1 MSFCYQENTHFSQA
15 AQCSRENF
23 WKEIKKSSTRWKI
36 ESRRSILQAVANQ
49 DEAAINK
56 WLKNEDYQK
65 FLTKKCSM
73 KKEAAKQKFM
83 AKSNEEKLLAYAQ
96 ELKDNLTAFIFSCR
110 EFDANVTAKGMPF
123 RHRRLAGCHLNGLV
137 MLDID
142 HVDNPMEVWEKLQQN
157 ETRMAIT
164 KMVHIT
170 SSKKG
175 VRIVFAGNAKIGN
188 LADNQIWFVN
198 ALGGY
203 KPDASCIDA
212 TRNSF
217 APLEE
222 DILYIEDSI
231 FDYYDEEFD
240 KKYTADYRAK
250 KTQPLHYKFP
260 VSDGADSSSNPETV
274 AVAHQDGQQA
284 AEQSGDVDN
293 HEVEIKWR
301 DYDIQ
306 RIIDK
311 RFGAKLPCAAD
322 SNRHNESLKLASDLL
337 VLFDGDRKLVQR
349 ILERQSWVQEI
360 IAERDEN
367 VAQTVASAAERMA
380 EREKKY
386 LTQCPSKAMQEA
398 ISQACGL
405 SWKQITQGETADT
418 ATIGEEEIE
427 RWLWDWGEKI
437 EALFPY
443 YPALQ
448 DACKGLKRNQYPAAL
463 IVSGALMMTLMTRC
477 TYRFY
482 HRPSKLRR
490 LNASALIIG
499 DPASGKSFATRLYE
513 FLAAPIVAADKAG
526 KDTINRY
533 REEMKTKGAN
543 KEKPKKPKVVVRVHP
558 SRTSNAQFIQDM
570 VNAVENVDG
579 TDMQLHM
586 LTFDTELDNTLS
598 VQKGGSWIDKQ
609 NLELKA
615 FHNEEDG
622 QAYSNMDSIMQDF
635 NVTWNYVYT
644 GTPIAL
650 KKKVNEQNFGSGL
663 ATRLTC
669 IPLPS
674 THFEMMD
681 LDEEVDEDSDNRLLE
696 WAKKLDKTKGELS
709 IKRIVRTMY
718 DWTARRMADAKDNES
733 KADEMLLKRCA
744 YHGINYSAPFI
755 LMRHWGDLH
764 QEGEYW
770 CGEFETDEIDDQ
782 LAELIVN
789 IQFACQRHYFG
800 ALAEK
805 YFDDKLRDASTNRR
819 HHQRTIEEYNRLAD
833 EFTID
838 DVVNC
843 LHIGINAARSR
854 VKRMV
859 KDGAVAK
866 CGEYVENGTTK
877 VRYKKKA
884 ILVF

>member
-1 MSFCYQENTHFSQA
+1 MSFCYQKNFS
-15 AQCSRENF
+15 NP
-23 WKEIKKSSTRWKI
+23 T
-36 ESRRSILQAVANQ
+36 LPV
-49 DEAAINK
+49 DEAQFYALVRAGK
-56 WLKNEDYQK
+56 WNENIDKFRETGDASLKR
-65 FLTKKCSM
+65 
-73 KKEAAKQKFM
+73 
-83 AKSNEEKLLAYAQ
+83 KLP
-96 ELKDNLTAFIFSCR
+96 AFIFQAT
-110 EFDANVTAKGMPF
+110 FDATTSK
-123 RHRRLAGCHLNGLV
+123 AGKTGAWRKQAATLLTGLV
-137 MLDID
+137 VMDID
-142 HVDNPMEVWEKLQQN
+142 HVDNPRDVFNSWHESHEFHELGILLVYV
-157 ETRMAIT
+157 TP
-164 KMVHIT
+164 
-170 SSKKG
+170 SGKG
-175 VRIVFAGNAKIGN
+175 LKVVFKANANVGN
-188 LADNQIWFVN
+188 LIDNQHAMARV
-198 ALGGY
+198 LGVEVDESC
-203 KPDASCIDA
+203 KDAS
-212 TRNSF
+212 RMSF
-217 APLEE
+217 ICKNI
-222 DILYIEDSI
+222 DILYIDKEL
-231 FDYYDEEFD
+231 FTYENKEFSER
-240 KKYTADYRAK
+240 YTALYR
-250 KTQPLHYKFP
+250 
-260 VSDGADSSSNPETV
+260 DGHS
-274 AVAHQDGQQA
+274 QA
-284 AEQSGDVDN
+284 TRENDKGTNFANYRELNNNEIRENSCN
-293 HEVEIKWR
+293 SCPHIIKWR
-301 DYDIQ
+301 EYDIQ
-306 RIIDK
+306 SIIDK
-311 RFGAKLPCAAD
+311 RYASKLPCAAD

-349 ILERQSWVQEI
+349 ILERQPWVQEI

-380 EREKKY
+380 DREKKY

-398 ISQACGL
+398 ICQACGQT
-405 SWKQITQGETADT
+405 WKQITQGETTDA

-427 RWLWDWGEKI
+427 QWLWDWGEKI

-463 IVSGALMMTLMTRC
+463 VVSGALMMTLMTRC

-755 LMRHWGDLH
+755 VMRHWGELH
-764 QEGEYW
+764 QEGDYW

-800 ALAEK
+800 SLAEK
-805 YFDDKLRDASTNRR
+805 YFDDKLRDAATNRR
-819 HHQRTIEEYNRLAD
+819 HHQRTIDEYNRLAD

>member
-1 MSFCYQENTHFSQA
+1 MSFCYQKNFS
-15 AQCSRENF
+15 NP
-23 WKEIKKSSTRWKI
+23 T
-36 ESRRSILQAVANQ
+36 LPV
-49 DEAAINK
+49 DEAQFYALVRAGK
-56 WLKNEDYQK
+56 WNENIDKFRETGDASLKR
-65 FLTKKCSM
+65 
-73 KKEAAKQKFM
+73 
-83 AKSNEEKLLAYAQ
+83 KLP
-96 ELKDNLTAFIFSCR
+96 AFIFQAT
-110 EFDANVTAKGMPF
+110 FDATTSK
-123 RHRRLAGCHLNGLV
+123 AGKTGAWRKQAATLLTGLV
-137 MLDID
+137 VMDID
-142 HVDNPMEVWEKLQQN
+142 HVEDPKGVFDKWGLGTDEHGFINKDAARRILLVYITPSGKGLKVVFKADAAVGNLIDNQH
-157 ETRMAIT
+157 RMAEIL
-164 KMVHIT
+164 
-170 SSKKG
+170 G
-175 VRIVFAGNAKIGN
+175 VEVDESCK
-188 LADNQIWFVN
+188 
-198 ALGGY
+198 
-203 KPDASCIDA
+203 DAS
-212 TRNSF
+212 RMSF
-217 APLEE
+217 ICRES
-222 DILYIEDSI
+222 DILYIDKEL
-231 FDYYDEEFD
+231 FTYENKEFSER
-240 KKYTADYRAK
+240 YTALYR
-250 KTQPLHYKFP
+250 
-260 VSDGADSSSNPETV
+260 DGHS
-274 AVAHQDGQQA
+274 QA
-284 AEQSGDVDN
+284 TRENDKGTNFANYRELNNNEIRENSCN
-293 HEVEIKWR
+293 SCPHIIKWR

-306 RIIDK
+306 CIIDK
-311 RFGAKLPCAAD
+311 RYGAKLPCAAD

-349 ILERQSWVQEI
+349 ILERQPWVQEI

-380 EREKKY
+380 DREKKY

-398 ISQACGL
+398 ICQACGQT
-405 SWKQITQGETADT
+405 WKQITQGETTDT

-427 RWLWDWGEKI
+427 QWLWDWGEKI
-437 EALFPY
+437 ETLFPY

-755 LMRHWGDLH
+755 VMRHWGDLH
-764 QEGEYW
+764 QEGDYW

-800 ALAEK
+800 SLAEK
-805 YFDDKLRDASTNRR
+805 YFDDKLRDAATNHR
-819 HHQRTIEEYNRLAD
+819 HSQKTIEGYNRLPE
-833 EFTID
+833 EFTAA
-838 DVVNC
+838 DVMRCFMLN
-843 LHIGINAARSR
+843 GNDAARMR
-854 VKRMV
+854 IKRMQ
-859 KDGAVAK
+859 KDGTIEKA
-866 CGEYVENGTTK
+866 GEYVEDGTTK
-877 VRYKKKA
+877 FRYRKKA
-884 ILVF
+884 VMVF